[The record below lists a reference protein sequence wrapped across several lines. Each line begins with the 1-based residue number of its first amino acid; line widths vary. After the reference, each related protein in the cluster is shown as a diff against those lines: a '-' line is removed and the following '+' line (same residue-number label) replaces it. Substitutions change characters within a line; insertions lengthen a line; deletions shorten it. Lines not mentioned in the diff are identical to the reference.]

1 MKLRLLAR
9 NKTETSSTALRSQ
22 KILFSATLALFGLAG
37 CHNDMWVQPKMKPQ
51 AQSDFFPDQQSN
63 RQLVPHSVARS
74 QFWTDSERYTGYSN
88 DNKIATTFP
97 FKMTRKDIE
106 RGADRFTIY
115 CTPCHGALGNGQGM
129 IAQRGYA
136 LRRPP
141 GNYHTKKLRDA
152 PVGHFYDAITNGF
165 GTMYSYASRIEPD
178 DRWRIAAYIR
188 ALQRSQAANMADVD
202 TTKLTEAER
211 KQIDTLPPAGVTDP
225 DASDPN
231 NTMPNGVAPNG
242 TAPMGSNPNGTTGS
256 SANPD
261 GSTSKPDTSMGSN
274 GNPNGPAIKETA
286 PARTG
291 SGTRSQSGQ
300 PAPALPNT
308 STGSEGSRSLPNPG
322 MSGSK
327 GMGGSTPPTG
337 GN

>member
-1 MKLRLLAR
+1 MKLRLLER
-9 NKTETSSTALRSQ
+9 NKTVLSSALCSQ
-22 KILFSATLALFGLAG
+22 KILFAATLALFGLAG
-37 CHNDMWVQPKMKPQ
+37 CHNDMWIQPKMKPQ

-97 FKMTRKDIE
+97 FKMTRKDLE

-129 IAQRGYA
+129 IAQRGFA

-141 GNYHTKKLRDA
+141 GNYHTKQLRDA
-152 PVGHFYDAITNGF
+152 PVGHFYDVITNGF

-178 DRWRIAAYIR
+178 DRWRIVAYIR

-202 TTKLTEAER
+202 TSKLTEAER
-211 KQIDTLPPAGVTDP
+211 KQIDTLPPAGV
-225 DASDPN
+225 ADPN
-231 NTMPNGVAPNG
+231 GAMPNGTDPMGSAPNG
-242 TAPMGSNPNGTTGS
+242 ATGS

-274 GNPNGPAIKETA
+274 SNPNGPAIKETA

-300 PAPALPNT
+300 SAPALPNT
-308 STGSEGSRSLPNPG
+308 STGSGGSGSLPNPG
-322 MSGSK
+322 MSGTK
-327 GMGGSTPPTG
+327 GMGGTTPPTG

>member
-1 MKLRLLAR
+1 MKMRLLAR
-9 NKTETSSTALRSQ
+9 NKTERLCPALRSQ
-22 KILFSATLALFGLAG
+22 KILFAATLALFGLAG
-37 CHNDMWVQPKMKPQ
+37 CHNDMWTQPKMKPQ

-63 RQLVPHSVARS
+63 RQLVLHSVARS

-97 FKMTRKDIE
+97 FKMTRKDLE
-106 RGADRFTIY
+106 RGRDRFNIY
-115 CTPCHGALGNGQGM
+115 CTPCHGAIGNGQGM

-152 PVGHFYDAITNGF
+152 PVGHFYDVITNGF
-165 GTMYSYASRIEPD
+165 GTMYSYASRVEPD
-178 DRWRIAAYIR
+178 DRWRITAYIR
-188 ALQRSQAANMADVD
+188 ALQRSQAANMADVE

-211 KQIDTLPPAGVTDP
+211 KQIETLPPGGVTDP
-225 DASDPN
+225 EASDPN
-231 NTMPNGVAPNG
+231 GSSPNGANG
-242 TAPMGSNPNGTTGS
+242 TLLSPNDSTANPNG
-256 SANPD
+256 PD
-261 GSTSKPDTSMGSN
+261 GSMGSMT
-274 GNPNGPAIKETA
+274 NPNGPAIKETA

-308 STGSEGSRSLPNPG
+308 PSGSGGSLPNPG
-322 MSGSK
+322 MSGTK
-327 GMGGSTPPTG
+327 GMRGSTPPRG